1 MSDTPAPATTTIK
14 LIPPG
19 ETEPQDIEINLLGF
33 TLAERNLA
41 KKLIAQFTDPDIVEL
56 VAVNA
61 FVVWRRTHPEA
72 RMEDWVN
79 GITFG
84 DMVGTSFATV
94 AEQPWFTPEGYDPE
108 SSGTG

>member
-1 MSDTPAPATTTIK
+1 
-14 LIPPG
+14 
-19 ETEPQDIEINLLGF
+19 
-33 TLAERNLA
+33 
-41 KKLIAQFTDPDIVEL
+41 

-108 SSGTG
+108 ASGTG